1 MVRSHGE
8 RFLGIKGLFT
18 AGKVQAYP
26 DFDSNE
32 PFILTTDLT
41 AFNIASV
48 LSQKQKVPQIRETL
62 SIYEGRTIGFSE
74 EHGEMEAY
82 PEVLA
87 PLFNLQTHPA

>member
-1 MVRSHGE
+1 M
-8 RFLGIKGLFT
+8 FT

>member
-1 MVRSHGE
+1 M
-8 RFLGIKGLFT
+8 FT

-32 PFILTTDLT
+32 PFILTTDWSAL
-41 AFNIASV
+41 NIASV
-48 LSQKQKVPQIRETL
+48 LSQTQKVQPIRETL

-82 PEVLA
+82 PEVLN